1 MRRSASLALL
11 VLLSFGCATRRPGVS
26 FRVVRASP
34 EYLLRSP
41 DLHETPFPEVL
52 RRYNDFVPGQGWL
65 DLRPQMELR
74 IENAYYRE
82 GAPKHGLAGFLGT
95 EIARYKV
102 QPKGGL
108 RLISLQSGV
117 AQRPGD
123 QPPVQELIRASQ
135 SHHRYYRFFF
145 AIVFRQ
151 KGESRGS
158 VLLGA
163 ASIAELDRLAAQLL
177 TQPESICDGRSVHC
191 TVFPEACS
199 VAAEIEIVVN
209 GAPRNVA
216 WGSLLASVAAR
227 PRHIELLRIHSG
239 RLTPVEIDPSDSN
252 ALRLPLLPG
261 DQITWE

>member
-1 MRRSASLALL
+1 MLLMLLTLA
-11 VLLSFGCATRRPGVS
+11 CATRRSSGS
-26 FRVVRASP
+26 FQVLRANP

-41 DLHETPFPEVL
+41 DSRDTPFPDVL
-52 RRYNDFVPGQGWL
+52 RRYNSFVAGQGWL

-95 EIARYKV
+95 EIARYQV
-102 QPKGGL
+102 RPKRSL
-108 RLISLQSGV
+108 RLISVQSGV

-135 SHHRYYRFFF
+135 MHHRYYRFFF

-177 TQPESICDGRSVHC
+177 TQPESICGGGSVHC

-199 VAAEIEIVVN
+199 VGAEIEIVVN

-227 PRHIELLRIHSG
+227 PRHIELLRLHSG
-239 RLTPVEIDPSDSN
+239 RLTPVEIDPADTD

-261 DQITWE
+261 DHVTWN